1 MAKQTVNIGSSA
13 NDPTADSVRTAF
25 DKVNDNFT
33 EVYGAGGSWTPSL
46 KGGATAGTPT
56 YASRSG
62 YYLRRERLV
71 IAWFALQL
79 SSVGGMTGG
88 VLLTPLPVAP
98 SDNFAIGFAGALS
111 LFDGVTLPS
120 PAVTLGVRTRGGSN
134 DDAQFITMGDGASAG
149 TLQASALANDARLQG
164 VLMYESGAL

>member
-1 MAKQTVNIGSSA
+1 MAKQTINIGASA
-13 NDPTADSVRTAF
+13 NDSGAESLRSAL

-33 EVYGAGGSWTPSL
+33 EVYGAAGSWTPSL
-46 KGGATAGTPT
+46 KGGATAGAPT
-56 YASRSG
+56 YASRGG

-88 VLLTPLPVAP
+88 VLLAPLPVAP
-98 SDNFAIGFAGALS
+98 SDNFAIGFAGSMS
-111 LFDGVTLPS
+111 LFDGVTLS
-120 PAVTLGVRTRGGSN
+120 SGVTLGVRARGGSN

-149 TLQASALANDARLQG
+149 TLQASELANDARLQG
-164 VLMYESGAL
+164 VLIYECEAL